1 LAWDGARFWTN
12 HREQN
17 EIVAFARVE

>member
-1 LAWDGARFWTN
+1 LAWDGAKFWTN

-17 EIVAFARVE
+17 EIVAFARVG